1 MTIFGSARRCCFAAL
16 ALIGAAG
23 SVQAQTGS
31 IDGEE
36 PDMFDDFY
44 TFVCP
49 DGGYESG
56 CEREDITLSVSL
68 DDFDPATMAQS
79 CAYRTSAECRVT
91 ASGEIFAASRSSTMH
106 WQLLALQP
114 ADGPLVQ
121 MIVLV
126 EMDGA
131 VPVLLLSHQSEG
143 YIDPPVL
150 ARDDTQS
157 GILVHVPARNRG
169 LGSAD
174 LVLFSRTNGWNWTSA
189 DGLIAQMD
197 KLLPAGFSVS
207 PPVSFDFRE
216 GSAFALVRRES
227 DPGCCATGGIAFVDF
242 EQSDFDLSVSRVTFN
257 ETLPVGDASQ
267 PTLDPYSK
275 TETTEHGSAND
286 EGTHR

>member
-1 MTIFGSARRCCFAAL
+1 MTIFAYVLRCCFAAL

-36 PDMFDDFY
+36 PDMFEDFY

-56 CEREDITLSVSL
+56 CEREDITLAVPL
-68 DDFDPATMAQS
+68 DNFDPATMAES

-91 ASGEIFAASRSSTMH
+91 ASGEIFAASRASTMH

-126 EMDGA
+126 EFDGA

-157 GILVHVPARNRG
+157 GMLVHVPARNRG

-174 LVLFSRTNGWNWTSA
+174 LILLSRKSGWNWTSA
-189 DGLIAQMD
+189 DALIAQAD
-197 KLLPAGFSVS
+197 KLLPNGFTIS

-216 GSAFALVRRES
+216 SSAFALVKRES

-242 EQSDFDLSVSRVTFN
+242 EQSDFNLSVSRVTFN
-257 ETLPVGDASQ
+257 ETLPVQ

-275 TETTEHGSAND
+275 PEKTEQDFAKDEEGS
-286 EGTHR
+286 R